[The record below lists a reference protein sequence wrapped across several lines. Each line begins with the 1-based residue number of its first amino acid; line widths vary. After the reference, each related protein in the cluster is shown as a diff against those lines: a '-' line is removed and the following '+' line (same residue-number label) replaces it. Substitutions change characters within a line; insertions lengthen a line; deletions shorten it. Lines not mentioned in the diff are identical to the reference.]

1 MIDINLCDLS
11 NFFGCV
17 QATNTPELKTNA
29 FRPLRTYLQEKSFEK
44 WSGNQLTYVGDHED
58 GKDFYDTNG
67 VPYEMKGSLGL
78 FNKNGSCKRVVLINK
93 RPGQKKNN
101 ELKREDLKK
110 TFEYMLLV
118 DTKKMSIGV
127 TTWDIVYS
135 GAECDGAGATF
146 KLLEGDYTMLAEA
159 IEPSEKEITAREL
172 LNSLE
177 TIL

>member
-44 WSGNQLTYVGDHED
+44 WSGNQLRYVGDHED

-101 ELKREDLKK
+101 ELKRRKGLEIKK
-110 TFEYMLLV
+110 GWSYKSSNTLSIFNRKSSQSIFFHSSSNDIAKLSALSYSLSFITFRIQI
-118 DTKKMSIGV
+118 KNI
-127 TTWDIVYS
+127 
-135 GAECDGAGATF
+135 
-146 KLLEGDYTMLAEA
+146 
-159 IEPSEKEITAREL
+159 
-172 LNSLE
+172 
-177 TIL
+177 